1 MTRALFICG
10 KARRRSPTAADIA
23 AGWGVETDFAGLSA
37 DADERLSAEQ
47 IDWAEV
53 IFVMERRQKARLARQ
68 FALGSKRVVCLNI
81 PDRYPFMDPGLIA
94 RLEACDRPGAGTLSR
109 GIIPDSSG
117 SHPGCGELANGRIMT

>member
-23 AGWGVETDFAGLSA
+23 AGWGVESDFGGLSA

-68 FALGSKRVVCLNI
+68 FSLGSKRVVCLNI
-81 PDRYPFMDPGLIA
+81 PDRYPYMDPELVA
-94 RLEACDRPGAGTLSR
+94 RLEPAIARALGIYPQRSSTIDADRS
-109 GIIPDSSG
+109 
-117 SHPGCGELANGRIMT
+117 